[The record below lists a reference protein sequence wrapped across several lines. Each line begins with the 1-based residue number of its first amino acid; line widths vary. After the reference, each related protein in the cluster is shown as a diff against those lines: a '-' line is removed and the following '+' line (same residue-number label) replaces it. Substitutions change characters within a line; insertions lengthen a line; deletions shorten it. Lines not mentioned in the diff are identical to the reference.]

1 MSVRRPLPIPRRRP
15 HRRAVLAAGAAGA
28 LVLVPASAAFA
39 DDVVP
44 PEGGDDTQPL
54 PGGVDLPAPGGEDQ
68 VGGAPEAPAGPAE
81 GGTGDGAPAGDAAPA
96 PDDAVPPALSA
107 DPALV
112 ADLQAT
118 AATEPYFGVG
128 KQGLI
133 TVGVSADGAEPWQMV
148 GAQVRVESDMENPS
162 AGVYEIVDDGTI
174 GVSLVQDA
182 GETLTFTLV
191 TPPPGYMTTAV
202 TTEVVE
208 PCDIPPP
215 PPPLNTELGDDAA
228 PTAADIAPGC
238 ITSVSFEVVPQYR
251 TVQLRA
257 VTAAGVPVPGVT
269 FELHS
274 PLAPLA
280 GGSVGGGTAAAVVPG
295 RTLIGTSVTGAGGVG
310 TLATTVPPGAGY
322 LVVPTAV
329 PDGYLLPPSI
339 RLDLGAVD
347 SVAEADVPVVM
358 EFRLVPALAATGASS
373 WPLGALA
380 AGFLAT
386 GGGLVVLRRRLETV
400 AG

>member
-1 MSVRRPLPIPRRRP
+1 MAARRPLPVPRRRP
-15 HRRAVLAAGAAGA
+15 HRRAVLAAGAVGA
-28 LVLVPASAAFA
+28 LVLVPASGAFA

-44 PEGGDDTQPL
+44 PEEGDATQPL
-54 PGGVDLPAPGGEDQ
+54 PGDVDLPAPGGEDQ
-68 VGGAPEAPAGPAE
+68 VAGAAGAPGAAAGPADD
-81 GGTGDGAPAGDAAPA
+81 GDGAPPADDAA
-96 PDDAVPPALSA
+96 PPALSA

-112 ADLQAT
+112 ADPQVT

-133 TVGVSADGAEPWQMV
+133 TAGVSADGAEPWQMA

-162 AGVYEIVDDGTI
+162 VGVYEVVGDGTI
-174 GVSLVQDA
+174 GTTFVQDI
-182 GETLTFTLV
+182 GETLTLTLV
-191 TPPPGYMTTAV
+191 TPPPGYMATAV

-208 PCDIPPP
+208 PCDIPAPP
-215 PPPLNTELGDDAA
+215 GAFTELGGAA
-228 PTAADIAPGC
+228 ASTAPGSAPAC
-238 ITSVSFEVVPQYR
+238 ITSVVFDVVPQYR

-274 PLAPLA
+274 PLAPA
-280 GGSVGGGTAAAVVPG
+280 GKTSVGGGTAAVVVPG
-295 RTLIGTSVTGAGGVG
+295 RTLIGTSVTSAGGVA
-310 TLATTVPPGAGY
+310 TLATTVPPGPDY

-329 PDGYLLPPSI
+329 PDGYMLPPAI
-339 RLDLGAVD
+339 RLDLSAVD
-347 SVAEADVPVVM
+347 TVAEADVPVVM

-373 WPLGALA
+373 WPLTALA
-380 AGFLAT
+380 VGLLAT
-386 GGGLVVLRRRLETV
+386 GGGLVVLRRRLEPV